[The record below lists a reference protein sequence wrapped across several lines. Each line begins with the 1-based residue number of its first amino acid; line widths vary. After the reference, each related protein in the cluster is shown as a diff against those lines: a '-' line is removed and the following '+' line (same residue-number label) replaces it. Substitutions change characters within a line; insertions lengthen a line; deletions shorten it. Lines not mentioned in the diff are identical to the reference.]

1 MQYTNFTTT
10 ITSQFTDNI
19 INIRSKISLG
29 EKFFKENSIIDL
41 TIGFDYGAC
50 SSIIAD
56 YKLYN
61 VADSVV
67 GSGVANIEDKK
78 LILSEI
84 VADDDIYYIGLN
96 IAIISPSWTEHIIE
110 DTPTI
115 KTFYFDGNQYNCYE
129 GMTWAEF
136 CDSDFNTYNN
146 FYYKTSSVYYVTSS
160 KQVQYMY
167 ENVYDYNVNLTYYP
181 YVNPTDVINTF
192 AHAGGSNDPG
202 MEQPSAGDEPSAT
215 SYDVA
220 LTSTVEYTYNF
231 TITSVGIE
239 TTDADENYSGIIGWI
254 KKVVN
259 GITNLPTLIINGIKG
274 LFVPTQDRFVE
285 IRNNFEDLLELRFG
299 AVYDSAQIIDDFANA
314 FKSNSETALVPDAGD
329 GFGNQGVSF
338 PSVTVNLAGT
348 DFSFGGWNV
357 DLKYPG
363 FEALYDALAMITN
376 ILATFYVV
384 NAFRN
389 RFEGVLK

>member
-10 ITSQFTDNI
+10 ITSQLTDNI

-146 FYYKTSSVYYVTSS
+146 FYYKTSSVYYVTS
-160 KQVQYMY
+160 
-167 ENVYDYNVNLTYYP
+167 
-181 YVNPTDVINTF
+181 
-192 AHAGGSNDPG
+192 
-202 MEQPSAGDEPSAT
+202 
-215 SYDVA
+215 
-220 LTSTVEYTYNF
+220 
-231 TITSVGIE
+231 
-239 TTDADENYSGIIGWI
+239 
-254 KKVVN
+254 
-259 GITNLPTLIINGIKG
+259 
-274 LFVPTQDRFVE
+274 
-285 IRNNFEDLLELRFG
+285 
-299 AVYDSAQIIDDFANA
+299 
-314 FKSNSETALVPDAGD
+314 
-329 GFGNQGVSF
+329 
-338 PSVTVNLAGT
+338 
-348 DFSFGGWNV
+348 
-357 DLKYPG
+357 
-363 FEALYDALAMITN
+363 
-376 ILATFYVV
+376 
-384 NAFRN
+384 
-389 RFEGVLK
+389 